1 MIKAII
7 FDWDGV
13 IVDSMP
19 WIYKAMQEVLF
30 SYGINKSTEEVSNDF
45 FQPRDDYYNSYGVNI
60 TDNEELE
67 RRHRASIKKHKM
79 VDPLFPEVKD
89 VLLFLKKN
97 NYILG
102 ICSSTDNA
110 EILRQLKS
118 FGLEDIFEENLI
130 FGGEI
135 IEKEEKLE
143 KFLKVLN
150 VSPSELVYVG
160 DLASDIT
167 AAQKVKVK
175 SAGIER
181 REEARRKLTLLKPDY
196 LFSFLNDL
204 VAILEDLI

>member
-1 MIKAII
+1 MIKTII

-45 FQPRDDYYNSYGVNI
+45 FQPRDDYYNSYGVAI
-60 TDNEELE
+60 TDKEELE
-67 RRHRASIKKHKM
+67 RRHRESIKKHKM

-89 VLLFLKKN
+89 VLLLLKKN

-102 ICSSTDNA
+102 VCSSTDNT
-110 EILRQLKS
+110 EILRQLES

-143 KFLKVLN
+143 KFLRVLN
-150 VSPSELVYVG
+150 ISSSELLYVG

-167 AAQKVKVK
+167 AAKKIGVK

-181 REEARRKLTLLKPDY
+181 REEALKKLSSLNPDYVFSSLGDLKTLLEK
-196 LFSFLNDL
+196 
-204 VAILEDLI
+204 

>member
-1 MIKAII
+1 MLKAVI

-30 SYGINKSTEEVSNDF
+30 SYGINKNIEEVSNDF

-60 TDNEELE
+60 TDKEELE

-89 VLLFLKKN
+89 ILLFLKKN
-97 NYILG
+97 NCILG
-102 ICSSTDNA
+102 ICSSTDNI
-110 EILRQLKS
+110 EILRQIKS
-118 FGLEDIFEENLI
+118 LDLEDIFEENLI

-150 VSPSELVYVG
+150 VSKTELMYIG
-160 DLASDIT
+160 DLASDIIV
-167 AAQKVKVK
+167 AQKVGIK

-181 REEARRKLTLLKPDY
+181 REEARRKLALLNPDY
-196 LFSFLNDL
+196 LFSSLNDL
-204 VAILEDLI
+204 KNLLEKYK

>member
-30 SYGINKSTEEVSNDF
+30 SYGINKSIEEVSNDF
-45 FQPRDDYYNSYGVNI
+45 FQPRDDYYNSYGVAI
-60 TDNEELE
+60 IDKGELE
-67 RRHRASIKKHKM
+67 RRHRTSIKKYKM

-118 FGLEDIFEENLI
+118 FDLEDIFEENLI

-135 IEKEEKLE
+135 IEKEDKLK
-143 KFLKVLN
+143 KFIKVLN

-181 REEARRKLTLLKPDY
+181 REGARKKLALLNPNY
-196 LFSFLNDL
+196 LFSYLNDL
-204 VAILEDLI
+204 VAILGE

>member
-45 FQPRDDYYNSYGVNI
+45 FQPRDDYYNSYGVDI
-60 TDNEELE
+60 IDKEELE

>member
-1 MIKAII
+1 MIKAIV

-45 FQPRDDYYNSYGVNI
+45 FQPRDDYYNSYGVAI
-60 TDNEELE
+60 IDKGELE
-67 RRHRASIKKHKM
+67 RRHRASIKKYKM

-110 EILRQLKS
+110 EIMRQLKS
-118 FGLEDIFEENLI
+118 FGLENIFEENLI

-160 DLASDIT
+160 DLASDII
-167 AAQKVKVK
+167 AAKKVKVK

-181 REEARRKLTLLKPDY
+181 REEARKKLALLKPDY

-204 VAILEDLI
+204 VAILEK

>member
-1 MIKAII
+1 MIKAVI

-60 TDNEELE
+60 ADKEELE

-79 VDPLFPEVKD
+79 IDPLFLEVKD
-89 VLLFLKKN
+89 ILFFLKNN

-110 EILRQLKS
+110 EILRQLNS
-118 FGLEDIFEENLI
+118 LDLEDIFEERLI

-150 VSPSELVYVG
+150 VSKTELMYIG
-160 DLASDIT
+160 DLASDIIV
-167 AAQKVKVK
+167 AQKVGIK

-181 REEARRKLTLLKPDY
+181 REEARRKLALLNPDY
-196 LFSFLNDL
+196 LFSSLNDL
-204 VAILEDLI
+204 KNLLEKYK